1 MSQADPLIT
10 LSIGLPNHPSYPSN
24 HAAVSTTVA
33 LVLGSIFPSESERLE
48 GMAEEAGTSRIY
60 GGIHYRFDKTAGEE
74 IARNVAALALQ
85 LDVNG
90 HEAFALKP

>member
-1 MSQADPLIT
+1 MAD
-10 LSIGLPNHPSYPSN
+10 
-24 HAAVSTTVA
+24 
-33 LVLGSIFPSESERLE
+33 
-48 GMAEEAGTSRIY
+48 EAGLSRLY